1 MKYTLLFFLVLS
13 LVGCG
18 ATIKASSPRSVVIHA
33 GGVSKAQELATTECA
48 KYKRFARFVQERPEF
63 VYSFD
68 CVE

>member
-1 MKYTLLFFLVLS
+1 MKYTIVLALAVLLS
-13 LVGCG
+13 GCG

-33 GGVSKAQELATTECA
+33 GGVAKAQDLATLECA
-48 KYKRFARFVQERPEF
+48 KYKRFARFVQEMPEF